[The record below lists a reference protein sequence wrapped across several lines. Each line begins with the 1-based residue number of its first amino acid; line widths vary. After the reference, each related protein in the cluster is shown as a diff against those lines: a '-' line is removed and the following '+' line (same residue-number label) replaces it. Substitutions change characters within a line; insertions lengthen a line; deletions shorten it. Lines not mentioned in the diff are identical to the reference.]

1 MNIKDLSTTRL
12 SDSISNLESILD
24 SFDVVTGV
32 ERVDFSSDSD
42 YLGFLKD
49 TADFHSLSHFIFD
62 VTVLN
67 AQNSEWRRILAEM
80 DTKWVSFYGSHK
92 DGFNS
97 FTNNKDRLFIATRNL
112 DFIPLDKHPKGVMES
127 GTTWNMQGDEH
138 KWDYVRF
145 FDRTRGAWR
154 STVKTFMVGKGKVPD
169 EEQIPYDDYI
179 EKYGIPSQPPPS
191 N

>member
-1 MNIKDLSTTRL
+1 MNIKALLTTRL

-24 SFDVVTGV
+24 FFDVVTGV
-32 ERVDFSSDSD
+32 ERADFSSDSE

-80 DTKWVSFYGSHK
+80 DTKWVSFYGAHK
-92 DGFNS
+92 VGFNS
-97 FTNNKDRLFIATRNL
+97 FERNQARLFIGTRNL

-127 GTTWNMQGDEH
+127 GTTWNMQGNE
-138 KWDYVRF
+138 KKQDYVRF
-145 FDRTRGAWR
+145 FDRIRGDWR
-154 STVKTFMVGKGKVPD
+154 STVKTFMVGKGKIPD
-169 EEQIPYDDYI
+169 EEQIPYNDYI
-179 EKYGIPSQPPPS
+179 AKYGRPVQPPPS